1 MKRNKGF
8 TLVEIIVVLA
18 CLGAVTVFFWTI
30 LSSVSED
37 SYTINDKIVIQSS
50 VTSLMNI
57 IQKDVQEAKIIYTD
71 SKKGI
76 VEKKESTDAEENN
89 STKVNYEFADV
100 TYVFS
105 EKDKTVTRI
114 EKSGANATYSDIVSF
129 SITAADNTEKYGV
142 DVSII
147 GGRKAVGETD
157 RLRYSLNSTYYTRN
171 TI

>member
-1 MKRNKGF
+1 MRRNKGF

-18 CLGAVTVFFWTI
+18 CLGTVTVFFWTV
-30 LSSVSED
+30 LNSASKD

-57 IQKDVQEAKIIYTD
+57 IQEDVQEAKIILTN
-71 SKKGI
+71 SGKKGI
-76 VEKKESTDAEENN
+76 VNINGTTYQFGDITYTFNEEK
-89 STKVNYEFADV
+89 
-100 TYVFS
+100 
-105 EKDKTVTRI
+105 KTVTRI